1 MKFEDDIFFQINH
14 DKSLERLK
22 QLIHKQVVLEMK
34 NRGNILFVSGKLLD
48 VFHNMIY
55 LREYDLSQNNDLSF
69 DDLDED
75 IKISNIIGIE
85 EMGMK
90 KDFNNRYLNQM
101 CEITNIYGKT
111 IEGVVTGYDGLNILM
126 DCYENNQLLSTSYPY
141 GLVKN
146 ICMLK

>member
-1 MKFEDDIFFQINH
+1 MKFEEDTFFQINH

-22 QLIHKQVVLEMK
+22 QLINKQVVLEMK

-126 DCYENNQLLSTSYPY
+126 DCYKNNQLLSTSYPY

>member
-1 MKFEDDIFFQINH
+1 MKFEEDTFFQINH

-22 QLIHKQVVLEMK
+22 QLINKQVVLEMK
-34 NRGNILFVSGKLLD
+34 NRGNVFFVPGKLLD

-126 DCYENNQLLSTSYPY
+126 DCYKNNQLFSTSYPY

>member
-1 MKFEDDIFFQINH
+1 MKFEEDTFFQINH

-22 QLIHKQVVLEMK
+22 QLINKQVVLEMK

-55 LREYDLSQNNDLSF
+55 LREYDLSQNKDLSF

-126 DCYENNQLLSTSYPY
+126 DCYKNNQLLSTSYPY
-141 GLVKN
+141 GLIKK